1 MAICI
6 GKDQLPKAGDMVK
19 KVEGLSE
26 GDNCL
31 DVHFTNGSFVN
42 VHVSS
47 DDVEAV
53 RNELKKDREGNTFM
67 RLKFSH
73 AIPTNA
79 VAAIEKQIS
88 DLLENHD
95 AFKEFK
101 GMSVIIDTI

>member
-31 DVHFTNGSFVN
+31 DVYFTNGSFVN
-42 VHVSS
+42 VHVSG

-53 RNELKKDREGNTFM
+53 RNELKKKREGNTFI
-67 RLKFSH
+67 RVELNRP
-73 AIPTNA
+73 IPDDA
-79 VAAIEKQIS
+79 VAAIEEQIT
-88 DLLENHD
+88 DLLKNHD
-95 AFKEFK
+95 AYKEFNGVNVK
-101 GMSVIIDTI
+101 VEII